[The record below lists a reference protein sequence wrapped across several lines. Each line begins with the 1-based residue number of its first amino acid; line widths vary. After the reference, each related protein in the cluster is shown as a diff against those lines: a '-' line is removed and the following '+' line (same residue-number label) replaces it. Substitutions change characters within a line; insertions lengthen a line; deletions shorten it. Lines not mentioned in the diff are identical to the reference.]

1 MRRRRRV
8 ILERILARPTPSDI
22 RWEEIESL
30 MGALGVAVIER
41 AGSRVTL
48 KKGAARIVVHRP
60 HPRPVTGRETIR
72 ALATFL
78 RLIGADT

>member
-1 MRRRRRV
+1 
-8 ILERILARPTPSDI
+8 
-22 RWEEIESL
+22 